1 MTSSVCG
8 ESSNVA
14 QTPAKCAKKTGCS
27 GSEVLVG
34 SVLRSTCPV
43 FLLQITGPETHV
55 LVPQSLKLLMMLS
68 QLILLLAA

>member
-14 QTPAKCAKKTGCS
+14 QPPAKCAKKTGCS

-34 SVLRSTCPV
+34 SVLSSTCSV
-43 FLLQITGPETHV
+43 FLLQITGPVTRV
-55 LVPQSLKLLMMLS
+55 LVSQSLKLLMMLS
-68 QLILLLAA
+68 QLLLLLAA